1 MIYKFRIQF
10 EDFDDVYRDIDI
22 KTIQTFED
30 FKFAILNAIGFDTI
44 HECAFY
50 MSDDL
55 WRKGRDLTKKKD
67 GTAANLSK
75 RVICDFVDAPHQR
88 FLFIYDLN
96 VQWSFLIELIKI
108 TQPEPKKEY
117 PLCVKSSGTSPKQ
130 YKIIHVPAPSDDD
143 DENPTK
149 SKRGRKPGVK
159 KEIEP
164 IIVLAE
170 DDDIEEDD
178 VEVEE
183 EVNYIEEADIEE
195 GFGDEGEEETEKESS
210 EDDEFGASFGDGDEE
225 SFGGYSSEAS
235 EDY

>member
-10 EDFDDVYRDIDI
+10 EDYDDVYRDIDI
-22 KTIQTFED
+22 KTIQTFEE
-30 FKFAILNAIGFDTI
+30 FKIAILNSIGFDNV

-50 MSDDL
+50 VSDDL

-67 GTAANLSK
+67 GTIANLSK

-108 TQPEPKKEY
+108 SQPEPKKEY
-117 PLCVKSSGTSPKQ
+117 PLCVKSFGTAPKQ

-149 SKRGRKPGVK
+149 GKRGRKPGVK
-159 KEIEP
+159 KEIAP
-164 IIVLAE
+164 IVDTIE
-170 DDDIEEDD
+170 DDDVDEDEI
-178 VEVEE
+178 EVEE
-183 EVNYIEEADIEE
+183 EVSYIEEADIEE
-195 GFGDEGEEETEKESS
+195 GFSDEGEEETEKSES

-225 SFGGYSSEAS
+225 SFGGFSDSS